1 MSDAVA
7 LTTTPA
13 CTNSTSWLASASCAV
28 QSGYADAKTAVQ
40 KTLPKIGVAISK
52 GVYGLGY
59 GLSFSVSFPVLL
71 VAKAVP
77 QNNSLVWGLIDG
89 AHAAEDAAN
98 RVTAPKTA
106 PIA

>member
-13 CTNSTSWLASASCAV
+13 CTSSTGWLASASCAV
-28 QSGYADAKTAVQ
+28 QSGYSDAKSAVQ
-40 KTLPKIGVAISK
+40 KTLPKIGVALSK

-71 VAKAVP
+71 VAKVVP
-77 QNNSLVWGLIDG
+77 QNNSLVWGLVDG
-89 AHAAEDAAN
+89 AHAAEDAAT
-98 RVTAPKTA
+98 RVTARKTEPVA
-106 PIA
+106 